1 MILPV
6 ASRVMSLRDGSKK
19 MSKSD
24 TSEMTRI
31 EFADDNDLI
40 MKKVM
45 KAKTDS
51 LPMPV
56 TIEEL
61 DERPEINNLINI
73 YGAFSGKKIEKIIID
88 FEGKQ
93 LSDFKKELCEAVTD
107 EIAPIRDKFLEL
119 KDDKTYLKEILHNG
133 MIKAREKS
141 DPIIEEVKSIVG
153 LG

>member
-40 MKKVM
+40 MKKIM

-51 LPMPV
+51 LPMP
-56 TIEEL
+56 
-61 DERPEINNLINI
+61 
-73 YGAFSGKKIEKIIID
+73 K
-88 FEGKQ
+88 
-93 LSDFKKELCEAVTD
+93 
-107 EIAPIRDKFLEL
+107 
-119 KDDKTYLKEILHNG
+119 
-133 MIKAREKS
+133 
-141 DPIIEEVKSIVG
+141 
-153 LG
+153 